1 MRNLQMHFRPEHPE
15 HRPPDPPGQQQSQQ
29 WYLTSP
35 DMTTQQLTAVELH
48 EDVPY
53 LRRLQPALLRQS

>member
-1 MRNLQMHFRPEHPE
+1 MRNLQRRGRPG
-15 HRPPDPPGQQQSQQ
+15 RPGRGPPGPPGQQQSQQ

>member
-1 MRNLQMHFRPEHPE
+1 MQKLENTPE
-15 HRPPDPPGQQQSQQ
+15 D
-29 WYLTSP
+29 
-35 DMTTQQLTAVELH
+35 TAVALH